1 MNQES
6 QQKFVY
12 VIEFTDIK
20 IVNVIERETKNEL

>member
-12 VIEFTDIK
+12 VIAFTDIK
-20 IVNVIERETKNEL
+20 IVNVTERETKNEL